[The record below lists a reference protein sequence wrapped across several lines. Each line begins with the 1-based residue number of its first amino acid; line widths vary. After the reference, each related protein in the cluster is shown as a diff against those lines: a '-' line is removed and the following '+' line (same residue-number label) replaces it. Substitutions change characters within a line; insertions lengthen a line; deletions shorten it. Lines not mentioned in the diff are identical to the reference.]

1 MKVLLCCGKIALL
14 AASIKNLQ
22 NEPLPPPQRDDGGGF
37 LLRGPHPVSPA
48 GSGPA
53 PRWGASRTDGRGNR
67 DRPLGNVSPVRSG
80 PHRGS
85 RDWSPPGGEVSSQR
99 DDGGGFLSRGSHP
112 RLACRLG
119 RFAAERHWRSLTP
132 LPLISFVV
140 RGNLA
145 ATGGGI
151 LFFFSQ
157 GGLWPPWESPFSMG
171 PASLHGG
178 GVLKILE
185 RPSAEGFSCPCPHE
199 SSLTA
204 VQTYLRVIL
213 AYARLTRSK
222 SPSGLFAHE
231 SSFASFHS
239 LAGTD

>member
-1 MKVLLCCGKIALL
+1 MKVLLCCGNTALL
-14 AASIKNLQ
+14 AASIKNSQ

-37 LLRGPHPVSPA
+37 LLRAPHPVSPA

-53 PRWGASRTDGRGNR
+53 PRWGAPRTDGRGNG
-67 DRPLGNVSPVRSG
+67 DRPLGNVPLARSG

-85 RDWSPPGGEVSSQR
+85 RDLPPPMGEVSSQR
-99 DDGGGFLSRGSHP
+99 DDGGGFLLRGSHL

-119 RFAAERHWRSLTP
+119 RFAVERHWRSLTP

-157 GGLWPPWESPFSMG
+157 GGLWPPWESPFFRRKPSEV
-171 PASLHGG
+171 PPQAAE
-178 GVLKILE
+178 GVRVKFRFAQLT
-185 RPSAEGFSCPCPHE
+185 RPSMCLHSHTRMVVTLPLKSRRAKPRGIFPSCP
-199 SSLTA
+199 
-204 VQTYLRVIL
+204 V
-213 AYARLTRSK
+213 
-222 SPSGLFAHE
+222 
-231 SSFASFHS
+231 
-239 LAGTD
+239 TDQMGGCTFGRGMV

>member
-1 MKVLLCCGKIALL
+1 MWGTTRLTCSAPTAPGWPPCGCRPTPSSGCRRGSAPRNIRRAVCARPGSCCWGAAPFESLTLLWQNRASCGL
-14 AASIKNLQ
+14 NQ
-22 NEPLPPPQRDDGGGF
+22 NSQKEPLPPPQRDAGGGF
-37 LLRGPHPVSPA
+37 LLRGP
-48 GSGPA
+48 
-53 PRWGASRTDGRGNR
+53 
-67 DRPLGNVSPVRSG
+67 
-80 PHRGS
+80 
-85 RDWSPPGGEVSSQR
+85 
-99 DDGGGFLSRGSHP
+99 HP

-119 RFAAERHWRSLTP
+119 RFAAERYWRSLTP

-204 VQTYLRVIL
+204 VQTYYELSS
-213 AYARLTRSK
+213 LTL
-222 SPSGLFAHE
+222 G
-231 SSFASFHS
+231 
-239 LAGTD
+239 